1 MERKRKIKKGRYMIA
16 EIGSIA
22 FIKRVGAEV
31 LVVVAAAADET
42 WRQSTTCS
50 WRWRAR
56 GRTARSKRRRGE
68 GEQMKAAWGARAAL
82 VGAVE
87 GGVGKG
93 ERALGER
100 VAR

>member
-50 WRWRAR
+50 WR
-56 GRTARSKRRRGE
+56 
-68 GEQMKAAWGARAAL
+68 
-82 VGAVE
+82 
-87 GGVGKG
+87 
-93 ERALGER
+93 
-100 VAR
+100 